1 MNERIKELAL
11 QAMTYVTHNPKANK
25 LNSGDMFDEKFA
37 ELIVR
42 ECAELNRHHA
52 RELLGVI
59 TDVEQGDGFDD
70 VCLTTV
76 KRVAQHLANDVKEHF
91 GVEQNVNET
100 LRNRSTYSGNDI

>member
-42 ECAELNRHHA
+42 ECARLCEHESN
-52 RELLGVI
+52 
-59 TDVEQGDGFDD
+59 DD
-70 VCLTTV
+70 EYDQYDMGQSV
-76 KRVAQHLANDVKEHF
+76 KAESIKTAIKQHF
-91 GVEQNVNET
+91 GVEE
-100 LRNRSTYSGNDI
+100 